1 MTTLELI
8 GWSALAA
15 FGLICSA
22 MWSGIET
29 GCYTLNR
36 VRLSVRAS
44 SGDRAAKRLQRSLD
58 RPDSLLSTLLVGNN
72 ISNYLGALGATAF
85 LSGLGYDEAKIVV
98 LNTLVLTPLVL
109 VFCESLPKE
118 TFRRASDTLTYR
130 FAALLAAFSHLFSML
145 GIVPL
150 VVWLG
155 RAIGRLVGLSSSAEL
170 VGSRERIATLLKEG
184 SASGAISDT
193 QSSLIDRAAAFT
205 RATVGQEMIP
215 WARVRTI
222 SADMPA
228 EQAVRAVVAAGH
240 AAFPLVDRAG
250 RIQGTARAIDVLLD
264 PKAAMQSHRLTP
276 VFVREE
282 TRVVEALRL
291 LQAAGQTLAI
301 VERSGKPVGV
311 VTVKD
316 LVEPLVGRVIGAE

>member
-1 MTTLELI
+1 MTTLEQV
-8 GWSALAA
+8 GWLALAV
-15 FGLICSA
+15 FGMVCSS
-22 MWSGIET
+22 MWSGVET

-44 SGDRAAKRLQRSLD
+44 SGDRAAKRLQKSLD
-58 RPDSLLSTLLVGNN
+58 KPDTLLSTLLVGNN
-72 ISNYLGALGATAF
+72 ISNYMGALGATAF
-85 LSGLGYDEAKIVV
+85 LAGLGYDEAEIVV
-98 LNTLVLTPLVL
+98 VNTLVLTPLVL
-109 VFCESLPKE
+109 IFCESLPKE

-130 FAALLAAFSHLFSML
+130 FAAPLEAFSHIFRVL
-145 GIVPL
+145 GLVPL

-155 RAIGRLVGLSSSAEL
+155 RAIGRLFGLSSSAEL

-193 QSSLIDRAAAFT
+193 QSTLIDRASAFT

-228 EQAVRAVVAAGH
+228 EQAMRAVVAAGH

-250 RIQGTARAIDVLLD
+250 RVQGTARAIDVLLD
-264 PKAAMQSHRLTP
+264 PGAAIQSHRLTP
-276 VFVREE
+276 VLVREE

-301 VERSGKPVGV
+301 VERTGKPVGI

-316 LVEPLVGRVIGAE
+316 LVEPLVGGVIGAE

>member
-1 MTTLELI
+1 MTILEQS
-8 GWSALAA
+8 GWLALSLLGIASAAL
-15 FGLICSA
+15 
-22 MWSGIET
+22 WSGVET

-44 SGDRAAKRLQRSLD
+44 GGDRAARSLQRSLQH
-58 RPDSLLSTLLVGNN
+58 PESLLATLLVGNN
-72 ISNYLGALGATAF
+72 ISNYFGALGVTAF
-85 LSGLGYDEAKIVV
+85 LGGIGYAESEIVII
-98 LNTLVLTPLVL
+98 NTAILTPLTL

-118 TFRRASDTLTYR
+118 VLRRGADTLTYL
-130 FAALLAAFSHLFSML
+130 FAPALAAATHLFTIT
-145 GIVPL
+145 GVVPL
-150 VVWLG
+150 VVWSGRVLG
-155 RAIGRLVGLSSSAEL
+155 RFAGLESSTEL
-170 VGSRERIATLLKEG
+170 VGDRERIAALLKEG
-184 SASGAISDT
+184 SESGAISAT

-222 SADMPA
+222 PIDTPPG
-228 EQAVRAVVAAGH
+228 QAAAAVVSAGH

-250 RIQGTARAIDVLLD
+250 RLRGISRAIDVLLD
-264 PKAAMQSHRLTP
+264 PGAPIDRHRIDP

-291 LQAAGQTLAI
+291 LQAAGQTLAV
-301 VERSGKPVGV
+301 VERQGRPIGI

-316 LVEPLVGRVIGAE
+316 LVEPLVGGVIGET